1 MNYVPSLR
9 DSGKFLACRAENR
22 ELPESTL
29 EDGWKLEIY
38 CECLSFMIL
47 LQQWCDAKNVPFFS
61 DVPQAV
67 LGLGKTLNASN
78 IKEGDDVYFEC
89 NVRANPKPYKISWR
103 FNVSYQDKSLTNH
116 ECHEQST
123 KISPQPIT
131 KLKINQ
137 SYQIL

>member
-38 CECLSFMIL
+38 CECLSFMML

-103 FNVSYQDKSLTNH
+103 FNVSYQDNRLTNH

-123 KISPQPIT
+123 T
-131 KLKINQ
+131 KPVPNQ
-137 SYQIL
+137 SPNLK